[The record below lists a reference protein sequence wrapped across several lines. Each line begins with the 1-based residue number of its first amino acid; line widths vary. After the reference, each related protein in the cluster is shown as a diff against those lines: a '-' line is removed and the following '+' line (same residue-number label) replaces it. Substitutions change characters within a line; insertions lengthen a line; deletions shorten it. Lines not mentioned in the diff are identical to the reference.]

1 MWLIYVLFGR
11 MLDFLTWKKIVWG
24 HLRQSLQRYYQ
35 YQLLICTFLLIYVQ
49 QDASYV
55 EGAVGT
61 TLGLMIQVMTIN
73 PYRIYLCGSLS
84 YLVQPDIDFQPD
96 ITYKLKQF

>member
-1 MWLIYVLFGR
+1 M
-11 MLDFLTWKKIVWG
+11 
-24 HLRQSLQRYYQ
+24 
-35 YQLLICTFLLIYVQ
+35 LICTFLLNYVR

-84 YLVQPDIDFQPD
+84 YSVQPDIDFQPD